1 MKSYLGY
8 KIYAKICQ
16 KLQSFLSL
24 KQSRSSMNCFIIVRG
39 PAAVGKS
46 TVAKR
51 LAERID
57 AEFITFDK
65 VMTDNRLDKIEGDGI
80 STGNFVKANSIVL
93 PLALEAL
100 KSGRSVVF
108 DGCFY
113 RTGQIEDL
121 LKKLPFK
128 HYIFTL
134 YASLEECLK
143 RNAKRLNPLKEKEIK
158 QVYKLVKSLKVG
170 IKIDTTGKGIND
182 VIAEIMQIAHKHLKK
197 L

>member
-1 MKSYLGY
+1 
-8 KIYAKICQ
+8 
-16 KLQSFLSL
+16 
-24 KQSRSSMNCFIIVRG
+24 MNCFIIIRG

-57 AEFITFDK
+57 GEFITFDK
-65 VMTDNRLDKIEGDGI
+65 VMADNHLDKIEGDGI

-93 PLALEAL
+93 PTALEAL
-100 KSGRSVVF
+100 RSGRSVVF

-113 RTGQIEDL
+113 RMGQIEDL

-143 RNAKRLNPLKEKEIK
+143 RNDKRQNPIKQKEIE

-170 IKIDTTGKGIND
+170 INIDTTGKGINE
-182 VIAEIMQIAHKHLKK
+182 VIVKIMKICSKDSS
-197 L
+197 